1 MLTPVLVSGYGRSGT
16 TALMA
21 LLATD
26 PRVAFDRRYPF
37 ENRYLTYMVKFCL
50 LTGRPP
56 SVHLDSV
63 QLSDYCDDRFG
74 STPWSAQEPPELAL
88 MPSSSE
94 YFHALWQA
102 FSTSAR
108 GMDDRF
114 THYAE
119 KVPEWL
125 AAVLRDD
132 VTCGTINL
140 VRDPRDVFLSAR
152 LHAAGRLRWIRH
164 LT

>member
-37 ENRYLTYMVKFCL
+37 ENRYLTYLVKFCL

-63 QLSDYCDDRFG
+63 QLAIIAM
-74 STPWSAQEPPELAL
+74 TASAPRPGVHKNPP
-88 MPSSSE
+88 
-94 YFHALWQA
+94 H
-102 FSTSAR
+102 
-108 GMDDRF
+108 
-114 THYAE
+114 
-119 KVPEWL
+119 
-125 AAVLRDD
+125 
-132 VTCGTINL
+132 
-140 VRDPRDVFLSAR
+140 
-152 LHAAGRLRWIRH
+152 GR
-164 LT
+164 